1 MPGIFEDAAAAA
13 KRAAE
18 EAAERLREMRRNALR
33 KEIDDWNGKLS
44 EVKEQISG
52 LETEKK
58 NLATYLAEWEE
69 AKRTYNNNDILS
81 EVVVI
86 NLFEGVCADNIKDD
100 FTEIVTDMDRRY
112 DVAGG
117 MENNISVQ
125 ITKLRQYESVIQS
138 KLTSLRNELNSI

>member
-1 MPGIFEDAAAAA
+1 MPGIFEDAAAAMR
-13 KRAAE
+13 RAAE
-18 EAAERLREMRRNALR
+18 EKAERERERRRNYLR
-33 KEIDDWNGKLS
+33 GQIDEWNGKLS

-58 NLATYLAEWEE
+58 NLTTYLAEWEE

-100 FTEIVTDMDRRY
+100 FSEIVTDMDRRY